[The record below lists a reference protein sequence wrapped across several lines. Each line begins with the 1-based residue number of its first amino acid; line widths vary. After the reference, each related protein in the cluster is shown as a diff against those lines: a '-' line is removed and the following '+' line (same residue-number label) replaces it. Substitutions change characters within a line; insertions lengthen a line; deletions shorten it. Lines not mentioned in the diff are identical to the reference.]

1 MTSSTY
7 YKSNNVRENVYE
19 QSRRQEEINAN
30 KQQDQLDIK
39 NMETLAEMAQA
50 KKYSKLIKNT
60 MGELINTSPELK
72 KAIDIGRDILP
83 QAKNTIKSIQD
94 IIDSGRLN
102 ELTDKLN
109 AIPRDELTKIQK
121 IIIKDINNPE
131 IKYIIN
137 ETIKEDIALGKTHK
151 EIGKSIQEL
160 IIGRDSKYK
169 KELETLVYKAFSPVI
184 SKVKDDVK
192 KERKKNR
199 RR

>member
-7 YKSNNVRENVYE
+7 YKSNNARENVYE

-60 MGELINTSPELK
+60 MGELINTSSELK
-72 KAIDIGRDILP
+72 KVIDIGKDILP
-83 QAKNTIKSIQD
+83 QTKNTIKSIQD
-94 IIDSGRLN
+94 IIDNGRLN

-109 AIPRDELTKIQK
+109 AIPLDELTKIQK

-131 IKYIIN
+131 IKTIIN
-137 ETIKEDIALGKTHK
+137 ETIQEDLELGKTHE
-151 EIGKSIQEL
+151 EIGKSIQDL
-160 IIGRDSKYK
+160 LIGRDSKYK

-184 SKVKDDVK
+184 SKK
-192 KERKKNR
+192 KSDYKKNR
-199 RR
+199 RL

>member
-7 YKSNNVRENVYE
+7 YKSNNARENVYE

-39 NMETLAEMAQA
+39 NMETLSEMAQA

-72 KAIDIGRDILP
+72 KAIDIGKD
-83 QAKNTIKSIQD
+83 TIKSIQD
-94 IIDSGRLN
+94 IIDNGRLS

-109 AIPRDELTKIQK
+109 AIPLDELTQIQK
-121 IIIKDINNPE
+121 IIIKDVNNPE
-131 IKYIIN
+131 IKTIIN
-137 ETIKEDIALGKTHK
+137 ETIKEEVASGKSNK
-151 EIGKSIQEL
+151 EIAKTLQEL
-160 IIGRDSKYK
+160 LIGQDSKYK
-169 KELETLVYKAFSPVI
+169 KELETLVYKAYSPDI
-184 SKVKDDVK
+184 SQ
-192 KERKKNR
+192 RKKNR

>member
-7 YKSNNVRENVYE
+7 YKSNNARENVYE
-19 QSRRQEEINAN
+19 ESRHQEEINAN

-72 KAIDIGRDILP
+72 KAIDIGKDILP
-83 QAKNTIKSIQD
+83 LAKNTIKSIQD
-94 IIDSGRLN
+94 IIDNGKLS

-109 AIPRDELTKIQK
+109 AIPLDELTQIQK
-121 IIIKDINNPE
+121 IIIKDVNNPE
-131 IKYIIN
+131 IKTIIN
-137 ETIKEDIALGKTHK
+137 ETIKEEVASGKSNK
-151 EIGKSIQEL
+151 EIAKTLQEL
-160 IIGRDSKYK
+160 LIGQDSKYK
-169 KELETLVYKAFSPVI
+169 KELETLVYKAYSPDI
-184 SKVKDDVK
+184 SQ
-192 KERKKNR
+192 RKKNR

>member
-39 NMETLAEMAQA
+39 NMETLDEMAQA

-72 KAIDIGRDILP
+72 KAIDIGKDILP
-83 QAKNTIKSIQD
+83 LTKNTIKSIQD
-94 IIDSGRLN
+94 IIDNGKLS

-109 AIPRDELTKIQK
+109 AIPLNQLTKIQK

-131 IKYIIN
+131 IKNIIN
-137 ETIKEDIALGKTHK
+137 ETINEDLELGKTHK
-151 EIGKSIQEL
+151 EIGKSIQDLL
-160 IIGRDSKYK
+160 IGKDSKYK
-169 KELETLVYKAFSPVI
+169 KELESLVYKAFSPVI
-184 SKVKDDVK
+184 STK
-192 KERKKNR
+192 KSDYKKNR
-199 RR
+199 RI

>member
-7 YKSNNVRENVYE
+7 YKSNNARENVYE

-60 MGELINTSPELK
+60 MGELINISPELK
-72 KAIDIGRDILP
+72 KAIDIGKDILP

-94 IIDSGRLN
+94 IIDNGRLS
-102 ELTDKLN
+102 ELTEKLN
-109 AIPRDELTKIQK
+109 AIPLDELTQIQK
-121 IIIKDINNPE
+121 IIIKDVNNPE
-131 IKYIIN
+131 IKTIIN
-137 ETIKEDIALGKTHK
+137 ETIKEEVALGKNNR
-151 EIGKSIQEL
+151 EIAKTLQEL
-160 IIGRDSKYK
+160 LIGQDSKYK
-169 KELETLVYKAFSPVI
+169 KELETLVYKAYSPVI
-184 SKVKDDVK
+184 SQ
-192 KERKKNR
+192 RKKNR

>member
-7 YKSNNVRENVYE
+7 YKSNNARENVYE

-72 KAIDIGRDILP
+72 KAIDIGKDILP
-83 QAKNTIKSIQD
+83 QTKNTIKSIQD
-94 IIDSGRLN
+94 IIDNGKLS

-109 AIPRDELTKIQK
+109 AIPLDELTQIQK
-121 IIIKDINNPE
+121 IIIKDVNNPE
-131 IKYIIN
+131 IKTIIN
-137 ETIKEDIALGKTHK
+137 ETIKKEVASGKNNK
-151 EIGKSIQEL
+151 EIAKTLQEL
-160 IIGRDSKYK
+160 LIGQDSKYK
-169 KELETLVYKAFSPVI
+169 KELETLVYKAYSPDI
-184 SKVKDDVK
+184 SQ
-192 KERKKNR
+192 RKKNR

>member
-7 YKSNNVRENVYE
+7 YKSNNAREDVYE

-50 KKYSKLIKNT
+50 KKYSRLIKNT

-72 KAIDIGRDILP
+72 KAIDIGKDILP
-83 QAKNTIKSIQD
+83 QAKNSIKSIQD
-94 IIDSGRLN
+94 IIDNGRLN

-109 AIPRDELTKIQK
+109 AIPLDELTKIQK

-131 IKYIIN
+131 IKAIIN
-137 ETIKEDIALGKTHK
+137 ETINEDIALNKPHK
-151 EIGKSIQEL
+151 EIAKSIQDL
-160 IIGRDSKYK
+160 LIGRDSKYK

-184 SKVKDDVK
+184 SQRKK
-192 KERKKNR
+192 KEKNR